1 MQWQSGRAQ
10 GVCGRLA
17 QFLQRTVSALS
28 RGLWPVRLRGVA
40 EAEAA
45 RFATCYGS
53 ITMMM

>member
-1 MQWQSGRAQ
+1 
-10 GVCGRLA
+10 VCGRLA